1 MALKE
6 VIIDAKSK
14 KLDSEQFSF
23 EEKGD
28 SLHGVIV
35 EKVTLRSKP
44 TTEHPNGKPFQKYT
58 VRSPDGRLV
67 STLGSYK
74 IDEFMSTR
82 PLGTEIR
89 ITYVK
94 KIKLDGGRTMKDFK
108 FEDDLDESAPK
119 QKSAAE
125 VAAAAR
131 V

>member
-6 VIIDAKSK
+6 VVIDTKSK

-28 SLHGVIV
+28 TLHGVIV
-35 EKVTLRSKP
+35 EKVTLKSKP
-44 TTEHPNGKPFQKYT
+44 TPEHPQGKPFQKYT
-58 VRSPDGRLV
+58 VRVPDGRLV
-67 STLGSYK
+67 STLGSHK
-74 IDEFMSTR
+74 IDEFMLTR

-89 ITYVK
+89 ITYLK
-94 KIKLDGGRTMKDFK
+94 KVKLDGLRTMKEFK
-108 FEDDLDESAPK
+108 FEDDIDESAPK
-119 QKSAAE
+119 QKTAAE